1 MSESRFQRILD
12 QVGRQILTVLQENA
26 RISYSEL
33 GRRVALSAPAVIE
46 RVRKME
52 DAGIISGYHTHVDP
66 QKVGWPI
73 MAFVSLSTRTELYA
87 RVIALAEREAGIL
100 ECHHVSGNESFVM
113 KVIAPSVQDLETLI
127 EQLSLF
133 GQTKTLIVLSSPV
146 NKPGLSFE
154 DV

>member
-1 MSESRFQRILD
+1 MSESNFPRILD
-12 QVGRQILTVLQENA
+12 QVGRQILTILQENA

-66 QKVGWPI
+66 SKVGWPI
-73 MAFVSLSTRTELYA
+73 MAFVSLSTRPELYA
-87 RVIALAEREAGIL
+87 RFIALAEQEPGIL
-100 ECHHVSGNESFVM
+100 ECHHVSGSESFVM
-113 KVIAPSVQDLETLI
+113 KVVAPSVQDLEAQI
-127 EQLSLF
+127 EQLSPF

-154 DV
+154 NV